1 MTTLLQITK
10 DDEGNLTAITN
21 ISEPLTGNQ
30 LMQIFPALRTLYPGI
45 RYGTL
50 PYEGPN
56 PELAQELIAWRRKR
70 SLEENVSAYMVI
82 NQKTLYA
89 IADTVP
95 QTEGELINI
104 PGFGERKFEQYGMDI
119 LRITCK

>member
-1 MTTLLQITK
+1 MTTLLQITL
-10 DDEGNLTAITN
+10 DENGNLTAITN
-21 ISEPLTGNQ
+21 ISELLTGNQ
-30 LMQIFPALRTLYPGI
+30 LMQIFPALRTLYPGL

-89 IADTVP
+89 IADAVP

>member
-21 ISEPLTGNQ
+21 VSEPLTANQ
-30 LMQIFPALRTLYPGI
+30 LMQIFPALRTLYPGL

-56 PELAQELIAWRRKR
+56 PELAQELINWRRKR
-70 SLEENVSAYMVI
+70 SHAEGVSAYIVLT
-82 NQKTLYA
+82 QKTLYA
-89 IADTVP
+89 IADAVP

>member
-1 MTTLLQITK
+1 MTTLLQITL
-10 DDEGNLTAITN
+10 DENGNLTAITN

-82 NQKTLYA
+82 TQRTLYA
-89 IADTVP
+89 IADAVP